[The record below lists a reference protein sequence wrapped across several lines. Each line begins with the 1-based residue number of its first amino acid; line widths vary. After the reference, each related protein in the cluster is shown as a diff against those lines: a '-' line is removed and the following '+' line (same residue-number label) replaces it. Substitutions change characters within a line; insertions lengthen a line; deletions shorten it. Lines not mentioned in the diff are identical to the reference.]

1 MCCPI
6 VCVECM
12 SLTLV
17 MLAIVLTSPAMYY
30 SKTTKLEMHKSVKCL
45 TTAAEIISLLLQPIV
60 LPSQHLFLYDIPYR
74 NTLHCSQC
82 ISCFI
87 HCLCSTVQTSCPYS
101 ASSKIGCVQSSHAIY
116 LLRHLPVLATL
127 MSHKNCCWC

>member
-30 SKTTKLEMHKSVKCL
+30 SETTKLEMHKSVKCL
-45 TTAAEIISLLLQPIV
+45 TTAAEIMEHISLLLQPIV
-60 LPSQHLFLYDIPYR
+60 LPSQH
-74 NTLHCSQC
+74 
-82 ISCFI
+82 
-87 HCLCSTVQTSCPYS
+87 
-101 ASSKIGCVQSSHAIY
+101 
-116 LLRHLPVLATL
+116 
-127 MSHKNCCWC
+127 